1 MLDSESVSCSF
12 LFSFKIECV
21 FFQSNHEGELIE
33 KIHSVDNRFSGI
45 IINPAA
51 YTHTSIALLD
61 ALRASNKPKIEI
73 HISNIYAREDYRRK
87 SITSEAVNGV
97 ICGFGENGYVLAI
110 DAIINLIKSKAS
122 KSTRRQDA
130 PKVYAFNG
138 SLYLY
143 NIKSLKTKPVS
154 EFNKIKK
161 LIKSIVENC
170 WYLRRSTELFK

>member
-1 MLDSESVSCSF
+1 MLKILIINGPNLNLLGNRETNFYGNTTLDKIKSLCEEQCKKH
-12 LFSFKIECV
+12 KIECF

-110 DAIINLIKSKAS
+110 DAIINLINSKAN
-122 KSTRRQDA
+122 D
-130 PKVYAFNG
+130 
-138 SLYLY
+138 
-143 NIKSLKTKPVS
+143 
-154 EFNKIKK
+154 
-161 LIKSIVENC
+161 
-170 WYLRRSTELFK
+170 